1 MNVKRQE
8 NVEKISKRS
17 RNQVYWIITAGLVT
31 LISVLSI
38 TNGSMWGDEICRVM
52 DPISGNFA
60 NTWKTAM
67 GYGQPGY
74 MSFMFIW
81 VKLVGQTEFLMRTS
95 NLIFAAIAFYYVYRI
110 MQCKKYHPFFAL
122 LFFIHPMF
130 AYYMDEVTPYIMVYA
145 LSIAFIY
152 YVFFVEEFDSI
163 GNVIKINLIFLLGV
177 FIHFI
182 FGFIYVLYIFKV
194 FMNKPIKLKKHI
206 LVFLFFCVFYIPL
219 LAMDC
224 YGLFYLGPSTKTGF
238 GIKNILYIVYAF
250 LGFAGLG
257 ISRNDL
263 RAGNFDIIGI
273 NQIVYMGVLVVAV
286 MAIAIIWLCNRK
298 EIKID
303 RKEMI
308 GGTIAYF
315 IVFFLFSLPIGFGLW
330 ERHCMGVLPVYILV
344 IMDLLY
350 YMIGKGKGKYFFA
363 VLYTICL
370 IFSAANIRFNYYY
383 VCDDYKGVSEYLGEN
398 LEQSENLTILFSAN
412 DFDAGGYY
420 DITQRKT
427 KDSQKLICVKRID
440 EEVLRKV
447 LIENED
453 SNKIIVVLFEKAVSS
468 KFWHTYDGNSD
479 LNICDD
485 YNSFRIIEY

>member
-1 MNVKRQE
+1 MIVKELTKPQ
-8 NVEKISKRS
+8 KITDKTAD
-17 RNQVYWIITAGLVT
+17 QICWMITAVLVA

-74 MSFMFIW
+74 MSFMFVW
-81 VKLVGQTEFLMRTS
+81 VKLVGKTEFLMRTS
-95 NLIFAAIAFYYVYRI
+95 NLIFVAVAFYYVYKI
-110 MQCKKYHPFFAL
+110 MQRKKYPAFLAL

-130 AYYMDEVTPYIMVYA
+130 VYYMDEVTPYIMVYA

-152 YVFFVEEFDSI
+152 YVFFVDRFDSI
-163 GNVIKINLIFLLGV
+163 ENIIKINSIFLLGV

-182 FGFIYVLYIFKV
+182 FGFIYVLYIFKI
-194 FMNKPIKLKKHI
+194 FANKPIKLKKHI
-206 LVFLFFCVFYIPL
+206 LVFLCFCVLYIPL

-238 GIKNILYIVYAF
+238 GIKNIMYIIYAF
-250 LGFAGLG
+250 LGFVGLG

-263 RAGNFDIIGI
+263 RAGNFDVISIDQII
-273 NQIVYMGVLVVAV
+273 YMGILVAVV
-286 MAIAIIWLCNRK
+286 MAIAIIWLFNRK
-298 EIKID
+298 KIKID

-308 GGTIAYF
+308 GGAIAYF

-330 ERHCMGVLPVYILV
+330 ERHCMGVLPVYVLV
-344 IMDLLY
+344 VMDLLY
-350 YMIGKGKGKYFFA
+350 YLIKSGKSKCFLA
-363 VLYTICL
+363 ALYVMCL
-370 IFSAANIRFNYYY
+370 MFSAANIRFNYYY
-383 VCDDYKGVSEYLGEN
+383 VCDDYKGVQGYLTEK
-398 LEQSENLTILFSAN
+398 LEQTENITILFSA
-412 DFDAGGYY
+412 DSFDMGGYY
-420 DITQRKT
+420 DVTRSKEN
-427 KDSQKLICVKRID
+427 DLQKILCVNLID
-440 EEVLRKV
+440 EDVLNRT
-447 LIENED
+447 LTENAD
-453 SNKIIVVLFEKAVSS
+453 SDKIIVVLFEKAVSS
-468 KFWHTYDGNSD
+468 KFWHSYDAESD